1 MGKKDKALQT
11 RTTDTVIGKGIIFER
26 ALLKGSG
33 VVRIDGCFTGTI
45 DIKGHVILGETC
57 SVNGEIYAD
66 SGLFAGRYQGQLH
79 IRGALHLTKS
89 ANVTGNI
96 ESVKLIMD
104 EGAIF
109 NGTCNIPS
117 PEGSGG
123 KKQVAGAIAAKA
135 APASGSNSGSGSAS
149 GSGGQ
154 SAQAR
159 TEGASWSSEN
169 PSGAKY

>member
-1 MGKKDKALQT
+1 MGKKDKAIQT

-33 VVRIDGCFTGTI
+33 VVRIDGSFNGTI
-45 DIKGHVILGETC
+45 DIKGHVILGESC
-57 SVNGEIYAD
+57 AVNGEIYAD
-66 SGLFAGRYQGQLH
+66 SGLFAGTCQGQLH

-117 PEGSGG
+117 PDGGGG
-123 KKQVAGAIAAKA
+123 KKQAPPAITAKA
-135 APASGSNSGSGSAS
+135 TPSAPASGSAS
-149 GSGGQ
+149 GAGGQ
-154 SAQAR
+154 GGAPAR
-159 TEGASWSSEN
+159 SEGASWSSEN